1 MKLSVLIA
9 TYNQERYIE
18 QAVRGALM
26 QRTSFDYEILVAD
39 DCSTDGTREIL
50 RALAAEHPNRLRL
63 VLNERNLG
71 MHGNYRNVWMQCRGQ
86 YIAVLEGDDYWTDP
100 TKLAKQVAFLDAH
113 PECVLCFHNVVIF
126 SDDESVIGGEALYCP
141 PDLPEICGSE
151 DLLQEMFINSSS
163 VVLRNG
169 VFKEFPALGTDLA
182 LGDWP
187 LYLWLSSFGKLGYI
201 PEVMS
206 AYRKHGEGLW
216 KRTSPEERI
225 RSVTKM
231 YELAMEL
238 FEHKYDAIIRVLIR
252 RWAAYV
258 QCDDERQRWMTA
270 AKSAQRQV
278 EELQRK
284 NRALAKEAAQAQ

>member
-18 QAVRGALM
+18 QAVRSALM
-26 QRTSFDYEILVAD
+26 EQTAFDYEIVVAD
-39 DCSTDGTREIL
+39 DCSTDGTRAIL
-50 RALAAEHPNRLRL
+50 RTLAAEHPNRLRC

-71 MHGNYRNVWMQCRGQ
+71 MHGNYRSGWMQCRGQ
-86 YIAVLEGDDYWTDP
+86 YIAMLEGDDYWTDP
-100 TKLAKQVAFLDAH
+100 QKLQKQVAFLDAH

-126 SDDESVIGGEALYCP
+126 NDDESAGDSESLYCP
-141 PDLPEICGSE
+141 PDLPEICGPE
-151 DLLQEMFINSSS
+151 ELLQEMFINTSS
-163 VVLRNG
+163 VVIRNG

-187 LYLWLSSFGKLGYI
+187 FFLWLSSFGKLGYI
-201 PEVMS
+201 PRVMS

-225 RSVTKM
+225 RTVTKM

-238 FEHKYDAIIRVLIR
+238 FDHKYDPIIRVLIR
-252 RWAAYV
+252 RFVAYV
-258 QCDDERQRWMTA
+258 RCDDERQKWMAA

-284 NRALAKEAAQAQ
+284 NRTLRKEAAPTQ

>member
-18 QAVRGALM
+18 QAVRSALM
-26 QRTSFDYEILVAD
+26 QRAAFDHEILIAD

-50 RALAAEHPNRLRL
+50 RSLAAEHPDRLRL
-63 VLNERNLG
+63 VLNDRNLG
-71 MHGNYRNVWMQCRGQ
+71 MHGNYRNAWMQCRGQ
-86 YIAVLEGDDYWTDP
+86 YIAILEGDDYWTDP
-100 TKLAKQVAFLDAH
+100 AKLQKQVAFLDAH
-113 PECVLCFHNVVIF
+113 RDCVLCFHNVVIF
-126 SDDESVIGGEALYCP
+126 SEDESVIGAEALYCP
-141 PDLPEICGSE
+141 ADLPEISGSE
-151 DLLQEMFINSSS
+151 ELLQEMFIQGSS
-163 VVLRNG
+163 VVIRNG
-169 VFKEFPALGTDLA
+169 VFKTFPALGTDLA

-187 LYLWLSSFGKLGYI
+187 FYLWLSSFGKLGYI

-206 AYRKHGEGLW
+206 AYRKHADGLW
-216 KRTSPEERI
+216 KRTPPEERI
-225 RSVTKM
+225 RTVTKM

-238 FEHKYDAIIRVLIR
+238 FHHRYDAIIRVLIR

-258 QCDDERQRWMTA
+258 RCDDERQRWMTA

-284 NRALAKEAAQAQ
+284 NRELRKEAAQAQ